1 MPCEKSPRAW
11 RQFIISFDAAM
22 LLRKYRERGR
32 TEGAWQLQ
40 RDDDDGL
47 GIGVVMGLNRD
58 THRNRRRRE
67 LEDPSLVSDARTM
80 DRVSTSSLSHIYG
93 KQGRS

>member
-1 MPCEKSPRAW
+1 MASIHHILRRCNVAEKIPR
-11 RQFIISFDAAM
+11 
-22 LLRKYRERGR
+22 EGE
-32 TEGAWQLQ
+32 EGAWQLQ

-93 KQGRS
+93 KKGRS